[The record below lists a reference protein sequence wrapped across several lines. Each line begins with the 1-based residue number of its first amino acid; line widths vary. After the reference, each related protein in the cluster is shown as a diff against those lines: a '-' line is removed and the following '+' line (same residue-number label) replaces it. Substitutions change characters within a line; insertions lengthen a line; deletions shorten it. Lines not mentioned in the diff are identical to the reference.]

1 MLSDEKNYYHSYKPD
16 PEFIIGVG
24 AEVLF
29 ASLLGFAASSKQTKG
44 TRACYNIFAVI
55 GFGLSTAYF
64 IWAIDIGFFAWI
76 AFILMLVLLTGLGNS
91 GSISRK

>member
-1 MLSDEKNYYHSYKPD
+1 MPNPRRDGMVTARPISRH
-16 PEFIIGVG
+16 FGVG

-29 ASLLGFAASSKQTKG
+29 ASLLGFVASSKRTKG
-44 TRACYNIFAVI
+44 SRVGYNIFAVI

-76 AFILMLVLLTGLGNS
+76 PFVLMVVLLTGLGNS
-91 GSISRK
+91 GSI